1 MCYNNFQ
8 EGACAKARKCG
19 AGISLQ
25 GAGIYI
31 TQRKRGP
38 GGWELVRGIAASAGL
53 AVGTVRRL
61 RHIQTGLGRVVMS
74 PAQEFESFCAAAEI
88 ARAQLEEMEKKADST
103 QKDILAAQRMML
115 DDEGLREEI
124 ERYIK
129 AGAGAAAAVERA
141 AGIFAGRIRALD
153 NDYMRERA
161 CDVLDACY
169 RVVEAL
175 DDSPR
180 QILQFR
186 ARPSLPHTKYTPPI
200 FFCWT
205 AA

>member
-1 MCYNNFQ
+1 M
-8 EGACAKARKCG
+8 
-19 AGISLQ
+19 
-25 GAGIYI
+25 
-31 TQRKRGP
+31 
-38 GGWELVRGIAASAGL
+38 ELVRGIAASAGL

-103 QKDILAAQRMML
+103 QKDILGAQRMML

-141 AGIFAGRIRALD
+141 AGIFAGRIRAL
-153 NDYMRERA
+153 RA
-161 CDVLDACY
+161 GGEELLGPGDTIRVTPGVLHDFYNVGDAPA
-169 RVVEAL
+169 VVLAVT
-175 DDSPR
+175 
-180 QILQFR
+180 F
-186 ARPSLPHTKYTPPI
+186 
-200 FFCWT
+200 
-205 AA
+205 